1 MKEREALDF
10 IYSQV
15 APDVDA
21 LYQYYREKKQLED
34 EKDTE
39 RQLEI
44 LIDKK
49 YISQSYMVNLVL
61 ISDYYFRGMVSH
73 YCSSLQEYKNRIR
86 FLLER

>member
-1 MKEREALDF
+1 MREREALEF
-10 IYSQV
+10 VYSQV
-15 APDVDA
+15 AEDIDA
-21 LYQYYREKKQLED
+21 MYQYYRKKMQLED
-34 EKDTE
+34 ERDTE

-61 ISDYYFRGMVSH
+61 ISDYYFRGMAAH
-73 YCSSLQEYKNRIR
+73 YCSSIQDYKNRIH

>member
-1 MKEREALDF
+1 MTERESLEF

-15 APDVDA
+15 SEDVNA

-39 RQLEI
+39 KQLEI

-49 YISQSYMVNLVL
+49 YIAKSFLVDL
-61 ISDYYFRGMVSH
+61 IVISDYYFRGKVSH
-73 YCSSLQEYKNRIR
+73 YFASMQDYKNRIR
-86 FLLER
+86 FLLDR